1 MKKITYIFKY
11 VIYYIVGCIS
21 FSTIAFITQRIT
33 ISILLKSQIN
43 PIQDIYNIL
52 NYIYAYSLYYLIVY
66 TLLYGIILYSV
77 RRYDKYVVNKLNEK
91 LKRVKDTNDKSDFG
105 GDSNGEG

>member
-11 VIYYIVGCIS
+11 VIYYIVGYIS
-21 FSTIAFITQRIT
+21 FSTIAFTTQRIT